1 MVDVPLPDVV
11 IYTTQT
17 CPYCTKAKILLK
29 SKNIKFDEID
39 VSHNPTQRA
48 ELVTKA
54 QGRKTVP
61 QIFIKGTPI
70 GGYDDLRLLEDQG
83 ELDKKLKD
91 DLCVA
96 SQK

>member
-17 CPYCTKAKILLK
+17 CPYCIKAKVLLK
-29 SKNIKFDEID
+29 SKNIKFEEID

-61 QIFIKGTPI
+61 QIFIKGNPI

-91 DLCVA
+91 DLCVV